1 MNLSYFIASRTSNQS
16 NRSFSRVIIRIA
28 LLAVALSIAIMLVS
42 DAIVIGF
49 QNEIKNKVTSFAAH
63 IQVSKTKTNFSFEN
77 EPMPVNDTF
86 VKQVKNF
93 GEVSHIQPFATKPGI
108 IKTAEAIEGVVLKG
122 VDNNYSWK
130 AFSDK
135 LLYGTR
141 LSWNDSVPSN
151 EIILSKY
158 IADKL
163 ALKVDDEV
171 VMYFVQQPPRAR
183 KFTVKGI
190 YQTSIEELDK
200 VFMLVDIRQVQALN
214 GWDEKTIGGYEVF
227 LHDFDKLDEINEEVR
242 IASEVTEDTKTIK
255 ERYPQIFD
263 WLDLLNVNIEIIL
276 TLMALVAAINMVT
289 ALIIMILERTQM
301 IGIFKA
307 LGATDWVLQKIFIF
321 NAMRLILMGILIGN
335 AIAFFILL
343 VQKYLH
349 VIKLSEESYYVS
361 EVPIHFAWNHII
373 YINLGAFIFCTL
385 AMLVPSLL
393 VTRIRPVKAIR
404 FE

>member
-1 MNLSYFIASRTSNQS
+1 MNLSYFIASRTSTQS

-28 LLAVALSIAIMLVS
+28 LLAVALSLAIMLIS

-49 QNEIKNKVTSFAAH
+49 QNEIKDKVTSFAAH

-77 EPMPVNDTF
+77 EPMLANDSFVHQVN
-86 VKQVKNF
+86 
-93 GEVSHIQPFATKPGI
+93 GYSEISHIQPFATKPGI
-108 IKTAEAIEGVVLKG
+108 IKTTEAIEGVVLKG
-122 VDNNYSWK
+122 VDKTYDWE

-135 LLYGTR
+135 LVYGER
-141 LSWNDSVPSN
+141 LSWDDSTPSN
-151 EIILSKY
+151 EIILSKF

-163 ALKVDDEV
+163 SLKVGDDI

-183 KFTVKGI
+183 NFTVKGI

-200 VFMLVDIRQVQALN
+200 VFMLADIRQVQTLN
-214 GWDEKTIGGYEVF
+214 GWDYKTIGGYEIF
-227 LHDFDKLDEINEEVR
+227 LNDFDRLDEVNEEIRV
-242 IASEVTEDTKTIK
+242 ATEVTEDTKTIK

-307 LGATDWVLQKIFIF
+307 LGATDWTLQKIFIL
-321 NAMRLILMGILIGN
+321 NAMRLIGLGILIGN
-335 AIAFFILL
+335 AIAFTILL
-343 VQKYLH
+343 VQKYFH

-361 EVPIHFAWNHII
+361 EVPVHFDWNHVL
-373 YINLGAFIFCTL
+373 YINLGAFVFCTI
-385 AMLVPSLL
+385 AMLIPSML